1 MKYLCIIFVGCLTIL
16 SCNKSKT
23 PTDIGDPSAPYQ
35 FRFDI
40 VENST
45 GKKVSTWNAN
55 VLRAS
60 YNINFF
66 RQKVLFIHGDSSQ
79 YRLSITLAPN
89 CQATGE
95 LPVTLSGCCTVS
107 YTLDSTATA
116 AFADIG
122 KVNILRLTDT
132 EVEGRFDDINA
143 QGQSVQYSAKNGY
156 FKAKIEQ

>member
-1 MKYLCIIFVGCLTIL
+1 MKTLSVLFAVCLTIL
-16 SCNKSKT
+16 SCNKSRT

-35 FRFDI
+35 FRFDLI
-40 VENST
+40 ENST

-79 YRLSITLAPN
+79 YRLSITIGPD
-89 CQATGE
+89 CQTAGE
-95 LPVTLSGCCTVS
+95 LPVTLSGCCTIS

-116 AFADIG
+116 AFANTG
-122 KVNILRLTDT
+122 KVNILRLTAT

-143 QGQSVQYSAKNGY
+143 QGQDVQYSAKNGY